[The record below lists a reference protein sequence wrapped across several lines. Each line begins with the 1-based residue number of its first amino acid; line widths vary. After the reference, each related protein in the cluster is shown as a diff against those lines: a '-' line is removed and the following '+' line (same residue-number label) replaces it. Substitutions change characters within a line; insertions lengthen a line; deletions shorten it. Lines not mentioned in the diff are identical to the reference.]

1 MTSKDG
7 ADAEKKHR
15 ISICEQCYSF
25 NLLISQYQMFYTKL
39 KHVLKRRRH
48 SKEGRQKEA
57 IDLKKSRG

>member
-25 NLLISQYQMFYTKL
+25 NLLISQYQMYLYKVETRIKAEKALERRTTKG
-39 KHVLKRRRH
+39 
-48 SKEGRQKEA
+48 SN
-57 IDLKKSRG
+57 